1 MGEGQ
6 MMRGGHCWRTVA
18 VGVEGGSCLR
28 KGTAAKVEVGRIVVV
43 GVGSRARR
51 EAVGMIGLA

>member
-1 MGEGQ
+1 